1 MYKKYLQIEELK
13 NKYGI
18 FKNKEIQFY
27 SYKDKIN
34 KLQKEINNLEYKKQQ
49 LQKNIDN
56 SIIIEN
62 MDDNLKNIF
71 VTYEHKLNELKN
83 IYADTQVLNYRKKYI
98 GIFLLLLNV
107 LIIINFK
114 YKIIIISL
122 DFCIAL
128 AYLQ

>member
-1 MYKKYLQIEELK
+1 MTKEEKLLLLKKHQSVLNKKASNLLMYKKYLQIEELK
-13 NKYGI
+13 NKYSI

-71 VTYEHKLNELKN
+71 VTYEHKLNKLKN
-83 IYADTQVLNYRKKYI
+83 INTDTQDLNYKK
-98 GIFLLLLNV
+98 
-107 LIIINFK
+107 K
-114 YKIIIISL
+114 
-122 DFCIAL
+122 
-128 AYLQ
+128 